1 MITEI
6 HATGKT
12 VNDAVA
18 ALKAKLS
25 VDSLDDI
32 DWKLVHTEKKG
43 FLFGIGAQPAEVVAY
58 VETPDP
64 VEEKK
69 PQKKAEPKA
78 EKKPEAKKTE
88 KKAEPKKV
96 PEKKAE
102 KPKKPKTPTTEAEV
116 KAAFSFVETLVK
128 NLELNVTANL
138 VTDAEN
144 GSAITIAGDDAGML
158 IGHHGETLDAVQYL
172 ANLAANKNIIEQSIN
187 IIKIFALFNA
197 IHKTSHYKVAYGIT
211 GGKTVNIIENR
222 FSLSCSKLSCNYVA
236 AVFYKRL
243 NYLHILLYIFTYS
256 YIYTHIAGVFYVIA
270 AGIVLVYFFNKFF
283 KHKISSEDIFS
294 FGALKNTLSFKFSV
308 PGWGSSRFFL
318 ESIAKIALRCKPCA
332 GSNFAYGKIGIL
344 QKLSSMVNSDFRN
357 IFMRRTSRYF
367 FKHSEKMEL
376 AHMAHCGIVFNRIIF
391 FIFSVHNL
399 NY

>member
-12 VNDAVA
+12 VNEAVE
-18 ALKAKLS
+18 ALRNKLA
-25 VDSLDDI
+25 VDTLDNI

-43 FLFGIGAQPAEVVAY
+43 FLFGIGAQPAEVVAF

-69 PQKKAEPKA
+69 PVKKVEKKEAPKA
-78 EKKPEAKKTE
+78 EKKPEAKKADKPE
-88 KKAEPKKV
+88 KKAEPKKA

-172 ANLAANKNIIEQSIN
+172 ANLAANRAEGKDDHERITVDVEGYREKREETLRALARRMAAKVQKYGKSVMLEPMNPYERRIIHSEIQQIEGISTNSIG
-187 IIKIFALFNA
+187 
-197 IHKTSHYKVAYGIT
+197 SD
-211 GGKTVNIIENR
+211 ENR
-222 FSLSCSKLSCNYVA
+222 KVVIFLTEKGMGRLPSRDGRGGGNRRGGHGRRRHHGEKNGTTENASETA
-236 AVFYKRL
+236 A
-243 NYLHILLYIFTYS
+243 
-256 YIYTHIAGVFYVIA
+256 
-270 AGIVLVYFFNKFF
+270 
-283 KHKISSEDIFS
+283 
-294 FGALKNTLSFKFSV
+294 NTT
-308 PGWGSSRFFL
+308 
-318 ESIAKIALRCKPCA
+318 E
-332 GSNFAYGKIGIL
+332 
-344 QKLSSMVNSDFRN
+344 
-357 IFMRRTSRYF
+357 
-367 FKHSEKMEL
+367 E
-376 AHMAHCGIVFNRIIF
+376 
-391 FIFSVHNL
+391 
-399 NY
+399 